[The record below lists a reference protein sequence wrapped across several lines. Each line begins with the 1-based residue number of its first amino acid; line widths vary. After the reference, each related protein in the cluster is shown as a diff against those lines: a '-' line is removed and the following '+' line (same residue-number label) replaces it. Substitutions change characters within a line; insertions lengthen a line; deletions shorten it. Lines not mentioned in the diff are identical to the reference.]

1 MKKLFLLPFLALMAS
16 APVSAGQILPYLYA
30 DEYCSMR
37 EMGVNVEE
45 ARNAAVSVAYV
56 ASMPNLPEVTVDG
69 ATATVDVLRAVRAT
83 SDRCPQYL

>member
-1 MKKLFLLPFLALMAS
+1 MKKLFLLPFLALMAV

-45 ARNAAVSVAYV
+45 ARNAAVSAAYV
-56 ASMPNLPEVTVDG
+56 SSMPELPEVTVDG
-69 ATATVDVLRAVRAT
+69 TTVTADVLRSVRAVN
-83 SDRCPQYL
+83 DLCPQYL